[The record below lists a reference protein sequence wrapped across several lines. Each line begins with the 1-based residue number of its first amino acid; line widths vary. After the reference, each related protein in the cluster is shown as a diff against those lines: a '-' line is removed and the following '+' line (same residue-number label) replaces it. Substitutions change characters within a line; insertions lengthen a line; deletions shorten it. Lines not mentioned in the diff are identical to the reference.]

1 MPARTAKYNE
11 PKNNANMATLAKN
24 IRGLNAS
31 QVVSKVRFIEERMKN
46 NPAYP
51 QPTPALGEI
60 ATAREAL
67 EAAITA
73 AKDGGRT
80 ATAIRRA
87 RQRELILLLNQLGGY
102 VSSIAEGNALAIL
115 SSGFEVKR
123 TGSPSGEP
131 EPTRDLQAMISP
143 YKGRVDL
150 RWKPVK
156 EAIAYHVHLSR
167 NEPTDDTAW
176 ELAGV
181 STKASFKVTG
191 LESART
197 YWFRVAAI
205 GTTGMGPLGEVAHSL
220 VR

>member
-1 MPARTAKYNE
+1 
-11 PKNNANMATLAKN
+11 MATLAKN
-24 IRGLNAS
+24 IRGLNAA

-51 QPTPALGEI
+51 EPTPTLGDI

-123 TGSPSGEP
+123 TGSPAGEP
-131 EPTRDLQAMISP
+131 EPTRDLQAMISAF
-143 YKGRVDL
+143 KGRVDL

-156 EAIAYHVHLSR
+156 DAIAYHIHVSR
-167 NEPTDDTAW
+167 NEPTDDTSW

-181 STKASFKVTG
+181 STRASFKVTG

>member
-1 MPARTAKYNE
+1 
-11 PKNNANMATLAKN
+11 MATLVKN

-31 QVVSKVRFIEERMKN
+31 QVVSKVRFIEGRMKD
-46 NPAYP
+46 NPAF
-51 QPTPALGEI
+51 PAPAPSLADI
-60 ATAREAL
+60 ALAREAL
-67 EAAITA
+67 ESAITA

-87 RQRELILLLNQLGGY
+87 RQRELTLLLNQLGGY
-102 VSSIAEGNALAIL
+102 VSSIAEGNGLAIL

-123 TGSPSGEP
+123 TGQPAGEP

-156 EAIAYHVHLSR
+156 DAIAYHIHLSR
-167 NEPTDDTAW
+167 TEPTDDSGW

-181 STKASFKVTG
+181 STKASFKLTG
-191 LESART
+191 LDSAKT

-205 GTTGMGPLGEVAHSL
+205 GTSGMGPLGEVAHSL

>member
-1 MPARTAKYNE
+1 
-11 PKNNANMATLAKN
+11 MATLVKN

-31 QVVSKVRFIEERMKN
+31 QVVSKVHFIEGRMKD
-46 NPAYP
+46 NPAFP
-51 QPTPALGEI
+51 VPAPSLADI
-60 ATAREAL
+60 ALAREAL

-87 RQRELILLLNQLGGY
+87 RQRELTLLLNQLGGY
-102 VSSIAEGNALAIL
+102 VSSIAEGNGLAIL

-123 TGSPSGEP
+123 TGQPTGEP

-156 EAIAYHVHLSR
+156 DAIAYHIHLSR
-167 NEPTDDTAW
+167 TEPTDDSGW

-181 STKASFKVTG
+181 STKASYKLTG
-191 LESART
+191 LDSAKT

-205 GTTGMGPLGEVAHSL
+205 GTSGMGPLGEMAHSL